1 MTLNRDPEAAHFVTE
16 DIDRFWQ
23 VFPHLDDRD
32 AEERFEHDYIQAGT
46 PGLHAFLR
54 YQIETVGALLAKV
67 RACRAYY
74 ASVQASTLAVAR
86 FIPQFKDSFRYLAGL
101 YQEAVFPDTTFVIGR
116 MNCGGTVDAP
126 GLLIG
131 TEIFSRTPDSPL
143 HELNAWERAVTLPV
157 SYLPFIVAHELIH
170 IQ

>member
-54 YQIETVGALLAKV
+54 YQIETVGALLLAKV

-74 ASVQASTLAVAR
+74 ASVQASTLAVAW

-116 MNCGGTVDAP
+116 MNCGGTVDVGRYYIFPMLAVVNA
-126 GLLIG
+126 LLVHGKLAYAGAYCQMSFPFLECWIY
-131 TEIFSRTPDSPL
+131 
-143 HELNAWERAVTLPV
+143 PV
-157 SYLPFIVAHELIH
+157 
-170 IQ
+170 